1 MKTIMHM
8 LHFTPALIS
17 FAFQCADIV
26 VRPDYVEE
34 YSVF

>member
-17 FAFQCADIV
+17 DIV